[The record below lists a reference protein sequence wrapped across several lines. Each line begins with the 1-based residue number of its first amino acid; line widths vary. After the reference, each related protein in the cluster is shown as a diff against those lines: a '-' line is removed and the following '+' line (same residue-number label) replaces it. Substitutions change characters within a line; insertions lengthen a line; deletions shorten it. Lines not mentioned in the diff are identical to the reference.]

1 MVSTSSIGSS
11 SQTLSGFG
19 VKCLS
24 WELATWWPIDHGSIT
39 SEHSC
44 IFFLFCFLFF
54 PSSFYSFVLLLLCQK
69 KSIIMSWGWGTGGV
83 DQTVTICQFS
93 PCVST
98 LFSQWISLTSIKS
111 WYLTSHEPV
120 DSSKLYTL
128 IICSLLYDDYTSV
141 KLFIQKS
148 KKWKVVLLHGGLS
161 FFCEAHTPL
170 SSIRN

>member
-1 MVSTSSIGSS
+1 MLELGISNMVAYWSWFNNFRTFLYLLPLL
-11 SQTLSGFG
+11 LSF
-19 VKCLS
+19 L
-24 WELATWWPIDHGSIT
+24 P
-39 SEHSC
+39 
-44 IFFLFCFLFF
+44 IFFLFFR
-54 PSSFYSFVLLLLCQK
+54 PSFVMPEEVNYNEL
-69 KSIIMSWGWGTGGV
+69 GV
-83 DQTVTICQFS
+83 GDRWSDQTVTICQFS
-93 PCVST
+93 PRVST

-128 IICSLLYDDYTSV
+128 IICSLLYDNYTSV